1 MRLLIRFMGLSMIGM
16 IYLVMFMEMMYKDVL
31 SNELDVITS
40 LAMNQTQIVMTEQ
53 IEDLY
58 YHTNNARKKFYSNY
72 EYASD
77 FIDNLEKLKSSDA
90 RYEIEIYEADIEEG
104 ILDVNVIVHYKR
116 INGDD
121 VSLSTRKTMIFDV
134 LMRGDE
140 ST

>member
-16 IYLVMFMEMMYKDVL
+16 IYLVMFMEMMYRDVL
-31 SNELDVITS
+31 SNELNQITS
-40 LAMNQTQIVMTEQ
+40 LAMHQTQIVMTEQ

-58 YHTNNARKKFYSNY
+58 YRTDNARKKFFSDY

-77 FIDNLEKLKSSDA
+77 FVENLKKLKSSDA

-104 ILDVNVIVHYKR
+104 ILDVNVTLHYKR
-116 INGDD
+116 INGED
-121 VSLSTRKTMIFDV
+121 VSMSVRKTMIVDV
-134 LMRGDE
+134 LMRGVE

>member
-16 IYLVMFMEMMYKDVL
+16 IYLVMFMEMMCKDVL

-121 VSLSTRKTMIFDV
+121 VSLSTRKTMIVDV

>member
-31 SNELDVITS
+31 SNELNVITS

-58 YHTNNARKKFYSNY
+58 YHTNNARKKFCSNY

-121 VSLSTRKTMIFDV
+121 VSLSTRKTMIVDV

>member
-121 VSLSTRKTMIFDV
+121 VSLNTRKTMIVDV

>member
-1 MRLLIRFMGLSMIGM
+1 MIGM

-31 SNELDVITS
+31 SNELNVITS

-121 VSLSTRKTMIFDV
+121 VSLNTRKTMIVDV

>member
-16 IYLVMFMEMMYKDVL
+16 IYLAMFMEMMYKDVL
-31 SNELDVITS
+31 SNELNVITS

-121 VSLSTRKTMIFDV
+121 VSLSTRKTMIVDV

>member
-1 MRLLIRFMGLSMIGM
+1 MIGM

-121 VSLSTRKTMIFDV
+121 VSLNTMKTMIVDV

>member
-31 SNELDVITS
+31 SNELNVITS

-90 RYEIEIYEADIEEG
+90 RDEIEIYEADIEEG

-121 VSLSTRKTMIFDV
+121 VSLSTRKTMIVDV

>member
-1 MRLLIRFMGLSMIGM
+1 
-16 IYLVMFMEMMYKDVL
+16 MFMEMMYKDVL
-31 SNELDVITS
+31 SNELNVITS

-121 VSLSTRKTMIFDV
+121 VSLNTRKTMIVDV

>member
-16 IYLVMFMEMMYKDVL
+16 IYLGMFMEMMYKDVL
-31 SNELDVITS
+31 SNELNVITS

-121 VSLSTRKTMIFDV
+121 VSLSTRKTMIVDV

>member
-1 MRLLIRFMGLSMIGM
+1 MIGM

-121 VSLSTRKTMIFDV
+121 VSLNTRKTMIVDV

>member
-1 MRLLIRFMGLSMIGM
+1 
-16 IYLVMFMEMMYKDVL
+16 MFMEMMYKDVL

-121 VSLSTRKTMIFDV
+121 VSLSTRKTMIVDV

>member
-31 SNELDVITS
+31 SNELNVITS

-77 FIDNLEKLKSSDA
+77 FVDNLEKLKSSDA
-90 RYEIEIYEADIEEG
+90 RYEIEIHEADIEEG

-121 VSLSTRKTMIFDV
+121 VSLSTRKTMIVDV

>member
-31 SNELDVITS
+31 SNELNVITS

-58 YHTNNARKKFYSNY
+58 YHTNNARNKFYSNY

-77 FIDNLEKLKSSDA
+77 FVDNLEKLKSSDA

-121 VSLSTRKTMIFDV
+121 VSLSTRKTMIVDV

>member
-1 MRLLIRFMGLSMIGM
+1 
-16 IYLVMFMEMMYKDVL
+16 MFMEMMYKDVL

-121 VSLSTRKTMIFDV
+121 VSLNTRKTMIVDV